1 MKPWFT
7 LLILVCATLT
17 GVAEEVLV
25 TPGSSEW
32 REIFEPPFTQP
43 TELPTDMPLR
53 QELFDQL
60 RPRLDKIAKRPVRF
74 EGRLR
79 AFKNWALF
87 IGRTLDP
94 DGKSMKLPPMDNSDT
109 AALWLR
115 TCDGWRLVDFSGGHS
130 DAIHIVWHERY
141 GVPKSLIGIE

>member
-17 GVAEEVLV
+17 GLAEEVLV

-43 TELPTDMPLR
+43 TELPADMPLR
-53 QELFDQL
+53 RVLFDQL
-60 RPRLDKIAKRPVRF
+60 RPRLEKIAKRPVRF
-74 EGRLR
+74 EGTLR
-79 AFKNWALF
+79 AFKNSALF
-87 IGRTLDP
+87 IGRTLDT
-94 DGKSMKLPPMDNSDT
+94 DGKSITLPPMDNDDT

-115 TCDGWRLVDFSGGHS
+115 TRDGWRLVDFSGGHS
-130 DAIHIVWHERY
+130 DAFYILWHEQY
-141 GVPKSLIGIE
+141 GFPKSLIGIK